1 MFDALIDG
9 LVLVL
14 QWKAFSLM
22 MIGMGLGFIVGL
34 LPGIGG
40 AATLAMMLPFIF
52 KMSPAEAFAF
62 LLGMHAVA
70 ATTGDITSILFGV
83 PGEAISAATVVDGY
97 PMAKNGEAGRAL
109 GAALMSSLVGA
120 LIGAL
125 VLALAI
131 PIVRPLVLSFGS
143 PELLMLAVMGIACI
157 TSLSGLGA
165 RSQIRGFSMGLLR
178 FAVVYDRSR
187 APVRLAALRYGHD
200 VPLGWPGSGPG
211 PGGDICHSGDY
222 RPRRARA
229 QPSRGETTG
238 KSIRP
243 VLWRESRIPFA
254 TSGWSCAVRPSAF
267 SSESCQEPEVGSL
280 NGSPTRDAVQ
290 SAKDTKDRERFGKGD
305 IRGVLGPGAANNSKE
320 GGELIPTVAF
330 GVPGSGAMGI
340 LLGGFLIMGLT
351 PGPDM
356 LTKHLPIT
364 FSMVWTLVI
373 ANIITVLLCLMVLNH
388 LAKITYVRGGLII
401 PFVLFLVFVG
411 SYTANGQVAD
421 LVVTFIF
428 GSLGYLMVLFGWPRP
443 PFVLG
448 FVLGKL
454 VETYLFISVTRY
466 GFSWLTHPMVLV
478 LIFFIGLVIAYPF
491 IQERR
496 SKNREN
502 MGAI

>member
-1 MFDALIDG
+1 MFDAFING
-9 LVLVL
+9 LLLVL

-22 MIGMGLGFIVGL
+22 MIGMGLGFAVGL

-40 AATLAMMLPFIF
+40 AATLALMLPFIF

-109 GAALMSSLVGA
+109 GAALMSSLIGA

-143 PELLMLAVMGIACI
+143 PELFMLAMMGIACI

-165 RSQIRGFSMGLLR
+165 RSQIKGFAMGFLGLLLSTIGQERQSGSLRFDMGLMYLWDGLDL
-178 FAVVYDRSR
+178 V
-187 APVRLAALRYGHD
+187 
-200 VPLGWPGSGPG
+200 
-211 PGGDICHSGDY
+211 
-222 RPRRARA
+222 
-229 QPSRGETTG
+229 
-238 KSIRP
+238 P
-243 VLWRESRIPFA
+243 VLVGIFAIPEIIDL
-254 TSGWSCAVRPSAF
+254 AVRGTAIAGERRPENLQAGVIQGIKDTFHHFWLVVRCSA
-267 SSESCQEPEVGSL
+267 VGVFIGIL
-280 NGSPTRDAVQ
+280 PGAGGGVAQWVAYAHAVQ
-290 SAKDTKDRERFGKGD
+290 SAKDAKDRGRFGKGD

-330 GVPGSGAMGI
+330 GVPGGGAMGI

-356 LTKHLPIT
+356 LTKHLAIT

-373 ANIITVLLCLMVLNH
+373 ANIITVVLCLAVLNH
-388 LAKITYVRGGLII
+388 LAKVTYVRGGLII

-411 SYTANGQVAD
+411 SYTANGQIAD
-421 LVVTFIF
+421 LIVTFIF

-454 VETYLFISVTRY
+454 VETYLFISVNRY
-466 GFSWLTHPMVLV
+466 GFSWLGHPVVVV
-478 LIFFIGLVIAYPF
+478 LICLTGLVIAYPF
-491 IQERR
+491 IQEQRGRR
-496 SKNREN
+496 RESV
-502 MGAI
+502 GAI

>member
-1 MFDALIDG
+1 MFDAFIDG
-9 LVLVL
+9 LFLVL

-22 MIGMGLGFIVGL
+22 MIGMGLGFVVGL

-40 AATLAMMLPFIF
+40 AATLALMLPFIF

-131 PIVRPLVLSFGS
+131 PVVRPLVLSFGS
-143 PELLMLAVMGIACI
+143 PELFMLAMVGIACI

-165 RSQIRGFSMGLLR
+165 RSQIRGFAMGFLGLLLSTIGQERQSGSLR
-178 FAVVYDRSR
+178 FDMGFMYLWDGLDLV
-187 APVRLAALRYGHD
+187 
-200 VPLGWPGSGPG
+200 
-211 PGGDICHSGDY
+211 
-222 RPRRARA
+222 
-229 QPSRGETTG
+229 
-238 KSIRP
+238 P
-243 VLWRESRIPFA
+243 VLVGIFAIPEIIDL
-254 TSGWSCAVRPSAF
+254 AVRGTSIAGDKQPENLQAGVIEGIKDTFRHFWLVVRCSA
-267 SSESCQEPEVGSL
+267 VGVFIGIL
-280 NGSPTRDAVQ
+280 PGAGGGVAQWVAYAHAVQ
-290 SAKDTKDRERFGKGD
+290 SAKDAKDRERFGKGD

-330 GVPGSGAMGI
+330 GVPGGGAMGI

-351 PGPDM
+351 PGPEM
-356 LTKHLPIT
+356 LTKHLAIT

-373 ANIITVLLCLMVLNH
+373 ANIVTVLLCLAILNH
-388 LAKITYVRGGLII
+388 LAKVTYVRGGLII

-411 SYTANGQVAD
+411 SYTANGQIAD
-421 LVVTFIF
+421 LIVTFIF

-454 VETYLFISVTRY
+454 VETYLFISVNRY
-466 GFSWLTHPMVLV
+466 GFSWLTHPMVVV
-478 LIFFIGLVIAYPF
+478 LIFLAGLVIAYPF
-491 IQERR
+491 IQEWR
-496 SKNREN
+496 SRQR
-502 MGAI
+502 GAADAI